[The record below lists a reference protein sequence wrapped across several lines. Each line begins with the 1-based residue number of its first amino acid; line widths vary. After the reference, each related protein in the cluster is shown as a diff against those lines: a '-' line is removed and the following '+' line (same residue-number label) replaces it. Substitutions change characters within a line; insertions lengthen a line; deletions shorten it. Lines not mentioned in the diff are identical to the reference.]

1 MDRSENDGKPRVN
14 FEEALGRLEE
24 VVEKLQGGGIPLED
38 AIGLFEE
45 GVRLLGM
52 CSKKLDEAEK
62 RVEILVKGKD
72 GLFKTKP
79 FGQDGGE
86 AQGDAQTDSPDV

>member
-1 MDRSENDGKPRVN
+1 MDRPENDGKPRAS

-24 VVEKLQGGGIPLED
+24 VVEKLQQGAIPLED

-45 GVRLLGM
+45 GVHLLGM
-52 CSKKLDEAEK
+52 CSNKLDEAEK

-79 FGQDGGE
+79 FGQDGAE
-86 AQGDAQTDSPDV
+86 TPGDGQTDPPGQ